1 MENTCNI
8 KSIIKIEDENVKE
21 LSKNIQLPCESESDH
36 LEIEKTILSDLH
48 SGHSPNL
55 EPPEDP
61 LNIENIEKYSVSSKN
76 IIEVKTEPL
85 SSYSISNDI
94 DNSMNIEQHQ
104 RELYEPNVKIDKD
117 DLDETVNTN
126 EPYDDFLTNLRRKFK
141 DSHIKPP
148 YSYGELITMAIQNSS
163 NGKLNTTQIY
173 EYIEDNFPYYRNHKS
188 KKSWQN
194 SIRHNLSIKRS
205 FLKCPGKEWTLKP
218 GRYRWL

>member
-21 LSKNIQLPCESESDH
+21 LSKNIQLPCESESD
-36 LEIEKTILSDLH
+36 
-48 SGHSPNL
+48 
-55 EPPEDP
+55 PPEDP

-85 SSYSISNDI
+85 SSDSISNDM
-94 DNSMNIEQHQ
+94 NNYMNIEQHQ
-104 RELYEPNVKIDKD
+104 RELYEPNVKIEKD
-117 DLDETVNTN
+117 DSADTVNTN
-126 EPYDDFLTNLRRKFK
+126 EPYEDFVTNLRRKFK

-194 SIRHNLSIKRS
+194 SVRHNLSIKKS
-205 FLKCPGKEWTLKP
+205 FVKCLGKEWTSIQILKQKNKMSVAKIP
-218 GRYRWL
+218 FHIN